1 MALRQIQTLA
11 DRPDTEPLGRARG
24 GERSL
29 TALLFLIAL
38 WLCLFTGLVF
48 LVVLVIDVLIKGW
61 PRLDLAL
68 ITNYNSILRPEQA
81 GFRAAILGTIWVIG
95 CTIVLAIPLGVAAA
109 IYLEE
114 FADNERWYTR
124 LIEVNIQNLAAVPS
138 IIFGLLTL
146 GILSLMQ
153 LVLDFQ
159 NRNVVIGGG
168 IALALLI
175 LPVIIIATRES
186 LRSVPAEIRAGS
198 LALGATPWQ
207 TVWHQTLPAA
217 IPGIA
222 TGTIIA
228 LSRAIGEAAPLLLL
242 GAVVAVRFDP
252 NGPLSG
258 FTTMPVQIYNM
269 VSQPQEEII
278 TAASAGIVLLL
289 VLLLLMNGLAIL
301 IRNRFQRRW

>member
-1 MALRQIQTLA
+1 MATLA
-11 DRPDTEPLGRARG
+11 DRVRTRPLGRASG
-24 GERSL
+24 GERSPR
-29 TALLFLIAL
+29 AVLFLIAL

-48 LVVLVIDVLIKGW
+48 LVVLIVQILVDGA

-68 ITNYNSILRPEQA
+68 ITNYTSQLRPEQA
-81 GFRAAILGTIWVIG
+81 GFRAAILGTIWVMG
-95 CTIVLAIPLGVAAA
+95 CTTVLAIPLGVAAA

-124 LIEVNIQNLAAVPS
+124 LIEVNIQNLAAVPT
-138 IIFGLLTL
+138 IIYGLLTL
-146 GILSLMQ
+146 GILSL
-153 LVLDFQ
+153 LKPVLGFQ
-159 NRNVVIGGG
+159 NNNIVIGGG

-207 TVWHQTLPAA
+207 TVWRQTLPAA
-217 IPGIA
+217 VPGIA

-242 GAVVAVRFDP
+242 GAAVFIRYDP
-252 NGPLSG
+252 DGLLSG
-258 FTTMPVQIYNM
+258 FTTMPVQIYNL
-269 VSQPQEEII
+269 VSKPQEELQ
-278 TAASAGIVLLL
+278 TASAAGIVLLL
-289 VLLLLMNGLAIL
+289 VMLLLMNAVAVL
-301 IRNRFQRRW
+301 IRNKFQRRW

>member
-1 MALRQIQTLA
+1 MATLA
-11 DRPDTEPLGRARG
+11 ERARTQPLGRARG
-24 GERSL
+24 GERSPR
-29 TALLFLIAL
+29 AVVFLLAL

-48 LVVLVIDVLIKGW
+48 LLVLIAQVLIEGW
-61 PRLDLAL
+61 PRLDANLV
-68 ITNYNSILRPEQA
+68 TNYTSLLFPERA
-81 GFRAAILGTIWVIG
+81 GFRAAILGTVWVIG
-95 CTIVLAIPLGVAAA
+95 FTALLAIPLGVAAA

-114 FADNERWYTR
+114 FADNDQWYTR
-124 LIEVNIQNLAAVPS
+124 LIEVNIQNLAAVPT
-138 IIFGLLTL
+138 IIYGLLTL

-159 NRNVVIGGG
+159 NRNIVIGGA

-207 TVWHQTLPAA
+207 TVWRQTLPAA
-217 IPGIA
+217 VPGIA

-242 GAVVAVRFDP
+242 GAVVFVRYDP
-252 NGPLSG
+252 SGLLSG
-258 FTTMPVQIYNM
+258 FTTMPVQIYSL
-269 VSQPQEEII
+269 VAQPQEELRV
-278 TAASAGIVLLL
+278 TASAGIVLLL
-289 VLLLLMNGLAIL
+289 GLLLLMNAVAIL
-301 IRNRFQRRW
+301 IRNKFHRRW

>member
-1 MALRQIQTLA
+1 MATLA
-11 DRPDTEPLGRARG
+11 DRARTQPLGRASG
-24 GERSL
+24 GESSPR
-29 TALLFLIAL
+29 AVLFLIAL

-48 LVVLVIDVLIKGW
+48 LVILIVQVLVEGW

-68 ITNYNSILRPEQA
+68 ITEYASVLNPERS
-81 GFRAAILGTIWVIG
+81 GFRAAILGTVWVMG
-95 CTIVLAIPLGVAAA
+95 CTALLAIPLGVAAA

-114 FADNERWYTR
+114 FADNQRWYTR
-124 LIEVNIQNLAAVPS
+124 LIEVNIQNLAAVPT
-138 IIFGLLTL
+138 IIYGLLTL
-146 GILSLMQ
+146 GILSLLQ
-153 LVLDFQ
+153 VVLDFQ

-168 IALALLI
+168 IALGLLI

-217 IPGIA
+217 VPGIA

-242 GAVVAVRFDP
+242 GAVVFGRFDP
-252 NGPLSG
+252 NGLLSG
-258 FTTMPVQIYNM
+258 FTTMPVQIY
-269 VSQPQEEII
+269 SLISKPQEELI
-278 TAASAGIVLLL
+278 TAASAGIVVLLAM
-289 VLLLLMNGLAIL
+289 LLLMNAVAIL